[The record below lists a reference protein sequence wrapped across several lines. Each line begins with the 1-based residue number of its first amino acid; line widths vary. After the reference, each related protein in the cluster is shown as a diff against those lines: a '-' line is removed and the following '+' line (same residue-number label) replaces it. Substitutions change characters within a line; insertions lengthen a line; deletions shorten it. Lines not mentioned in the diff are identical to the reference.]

1 MALWWVNDSGQ
12 NTLRGEPAFEASDG
26 TVFKTESQAADYV
39 ALYGLSYSVW
49 LDDMGNMGDPENP
62 IHLYNSFI
70 LYCIHTVPQA
80 KTDFFLMLPLLNTAE
95 QTRFQRMLD
104 KAPFVL
110 QTRYVE
116 EEVSTAALARRFNC
130 AGIRTAGVYGG
141 TRTGG
146 NL

>member
-1 MALWWVNDSGQ
+1 MSWWVNDSGQ

-26 TVFKTESQAADYV
+26 AVFRTESQAYDYTS
-39 ALYGLSYSVW
+39 LYGLSYAVW
-49 LDDMGNMGDPENP
+49 LDDQGNLGDPENP
-62 IHLYNSFI
+62 IQLYNSFI
-70 LYCIHTVPQA
+70 LFCIHTVPQA
-80 KTDFFLMLPLLNTAE
+80 RTDFFLMLPLLNVAE

-104 KAPFVL
+104 KAPFVT

-116 EEVSTAALARRFNC
+116 EEVSTAAFTRRFN
-130 AGIRTAGVYGG
+130 RAGVRTTGFYGG